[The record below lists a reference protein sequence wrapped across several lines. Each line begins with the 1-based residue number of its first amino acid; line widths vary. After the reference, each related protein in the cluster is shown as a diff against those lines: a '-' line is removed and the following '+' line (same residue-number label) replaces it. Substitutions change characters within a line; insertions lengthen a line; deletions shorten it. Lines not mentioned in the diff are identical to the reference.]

1 MQRFACSKIVV
12 KVLRAVVLM
21 LTIIIIVVIKSH

>member
-21 LTIIIIVVIKSH
+21 LTIIIIVIGSH

>member
-21 LTIIIIVVIKSH
+21 LTIIEGVCGIRP